1 MLTFTITDEEEQ
13 KVAVWLKEVYTKA
26 IEEQKQKILPSHE
39 FYDIYKTTWDIG
51 YPYTGTIG
59 GGLTYS
65 FTPTGL
71 GVIVTVKEAITGE
84 ELNLTDFDS
93 W

>member
-1 MLTFTITDEEEQ
+1 MLTFILTDEDEK
-13 KVAVWLKEVYTKA
+13 KVAVWLKEVYARA
-26 IEEQKQKILPSHE
+26 IEVQKKKIPPSHE
-39 FYDIYKTTWDIG
+39 FYDAYKICWELG
-51 YPYTGTIG
+51 YPYCGTIG

-71 GVIVTVKEAITGE
+71 GVIMTVKEAITGE
-84 ELNLTDFDS
+84 ELDLTDFDS

>member
-1 MLTFTITDEEEQ
+1 MFSVSTVQAQQIDSWYKSLIPTIVEVQ
-13 KVAVWLKEVYTKA
+13 KRCKSFMDDPFIRSLLDRGE
-26 IEEQKQKILPSHE
+26 
-39 FYDIYKTTWDIG
+39 
-51 YPYTGTIG
+51 PYYGAMG

-71 GVIVTVKEAITGE
+71 GVIVKITEAITGE
-84 ELNLTDFDS
+84 EIDVTDYDT